1 MNAASKIAMLQLE
14 HVRSIA
20 WSGEYTGADGRVDPL
35 HSSARDEIMAHFFRL
50 YKPTNAVG
58 GIKHLVEHQAHCG
71 DYIIADTEFFKPLA
85 ATDIDAENL
94 SDLEDSSDDS
104 PDQKYDGS
112 WGRTHD
118 AAIIMVDCNGNLK
131 YKLFSEKMDGARTP
145 LSVETRQRAIGVLKG
160 MDAAHLPGILQFQ
173 AANIL
178 PMIRV
183 AKFVFW
189 GPPEI
194 QLAELAGRRATDRSD
209 GVDVRTELVK
219 VIPNCRPSG
228 TPPFSLSQ
236 DLLVPFLG
244 IRLQP
249 HHEALQ
255 DTLDEAI
262 TITTLLR
269 GLVNFYAS
277 PPRASV
283 TSSWTCATADADL
296 RVRVTSGNKKRTL
309 TMREAIVDEQD
320 GGTFLAEMTDGEF
333 GLYQRLLCGGKTPQ
347 LQHQPIKLNQ
357 LKLFPGTSRGGAPVD

>member
-112 WGRTHD
+112 WGRTYD
-118 AAIIMVDCNGNLK
+118 AAIILVDCNGNHK
-131 YKLFSEKMDGARTP
+131 FTLFSEKMAGSRTP
-145 LSVETRQRAIGVLKG
+145 LSVETRHRAIGVLKG
-160 MDAAHLPGILQFQ
+160 IDAVYLPAILQFE
-173 AANIL
+173 ATTIL
-178 PMIRV
+178 PRIRA
-183 AKFVFW
+183 AKFIFW

-228 TPPFSLSQ
+228 TPPSPSRKMCSSLFWAS
-236 DLLVPFLG
+236 DYNP
-244 IRLQP
+244 
-249 HHEALQ
+249 
-255 DTLDEAI
+255 
-262 TITTLLR
+262 TTRPCRTPWTRPSPSPLFCEGLSTFMRLLR
-269 GLVNFYAS
+269 GR
-277 PPRASV
+277 P
-283 TSSWTCATADADL
+283 
-296 RVRVTSGNKKRTL
+296 
-309 TMREAIVDEQD
+309 
-320 GGTFLAEMTDGEF
+320 
-333 GLYQRLLCGGKTPQ
+333 
-347 LQHQPIKLNQ
+347 
-357 LKLFPGTSRGGAPVD
+357 